1 MAPPS
6 PGRGGVAILGA
17 RRGERG
23 GGSSPPA
30 GEGRRRHREPLVS
43 AGPRQ
48 RVRRAGP
55 EVSGRGRRSSAF
67 WSARGEEEKRVP
79 GCGAWRGAGREED
92 GARRSSGAP
101 GARGGVRS
109 ARAGRRAAGQSRGSR
124 GPALRRAGRTR
135 GRPLTPRA
143 GGEGQH
149 LGLGRA
155 SPRGGSGEP
164 RMGRLHGKAVL
175 FCLLGSQ
182 ATEKRSLSPPWNL
195 CSCVTCWGLHVGAS
209 RMKAH
214 LDRSWSPVFPKLYL
228 SGALVRDCA
237 SAAFDNG
244 WKKEGRIDWA
254 ERGKKVR
261 DWAGQV

>member
-1 MAPPS
+1 MAIP
-6 PGRGGVAILGA
+6 GA

-30 GEGRRRHREPLVS
+30 GEGRRRHSEPLVS

-55 EVSGRGRRSSAF
+55 EVSCRGRRSSAF

-92 GARRSSGAP
+92 GARCSSGAP

-143 GGEGQH
+143 GGEGR
-149 LGLGRA
+149 RA
-155 SPRGGSGEP
+155 APRPGARQP
-164 RMGRLHGKAVL
+164 PGRLWRAEDGAPARESGAIL
-175 FCLLGSQ
+175 FAWLPGYGEAFVVPSLESLQLCNLLGFTRRCVQNESPFRSI
-182 ATEKRSLSPPWNL
+182 AVASFPETWCTCRGLWSETVLLRRFTMSGKRKG
-195 CSCVTCWGLHVGAS
+195 V
-209 RMKAH
+209 
-214 LDRSWSPVFPKLYL
+214 
-228 SGALVRDCA
+228 
-237 SAAFDNG
+237 
-244 WKKEGRIDWA
+244 
-254 ERGKKVR
+254 
-261 DWAGQV
+261 